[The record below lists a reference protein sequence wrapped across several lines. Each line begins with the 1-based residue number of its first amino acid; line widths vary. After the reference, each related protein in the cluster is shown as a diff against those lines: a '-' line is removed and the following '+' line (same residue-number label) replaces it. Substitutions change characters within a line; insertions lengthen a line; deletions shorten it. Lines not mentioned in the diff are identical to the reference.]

1 MGHWDSGQ
9 VFPRF
14 GRDDRFFFP
23 GPSLQIP
30 KCVTNYKAPHV
41 NTPFRVRIVR
51 FSSKDVDSTQ
61 KGMYA
66 GQVRLC
72 NLKL

>member
-14 GRDDRFFFP
+14 RRDDRFSFP

-30 KCVTNYKAPHV
+30 KCVTNYKALHV

-51 FSSKDVDSTQ
+51 FSSKVVDSTQ
-61 KGMYA
+61 KGCMQ
-66 GQVRLC
+66 G
-72 NLKL
+72 K